1 MRFSSE
7 ALELLQMA
15 TEDAEITSSCGTECW
30 NELKDIKVYCIVTQ
44 LAPST
49 SVLLNGSDKLKCT
62 GLRIHISTFSER
74 FCETSFHRRSTW
86 CIYLQMAIW
95 SRTYSMSHA
104 ASDTL
109 LHMHWWRS
117 LDWTS
122 NTTILCTKKS
132 IGCYTPSIWTWHI
145 DLSFFSAE
153 PDLSS
158 TIRSRYPGNG
168 TSTAG
173 DSKLWGCSTGT
184 TSAAVR
190 GSKGHTKH
198 NEKHIE
204 NHPRNTFRIHLLQ
217 SSKKK
222 NKYPQKQIVYDSLL
236 MFHPKKLWQQ
246 SMNRS

>member
-222 NKYPQKQIVYDSLL
+222 TSILK
-236 MFHPKKLWQQ
+236 
-246 SMNRS
+246 NR